1 MKLSNFKEWLQSKV
15 DSGCIYLWGGQGES
29 LATLTDQYIRR
40 KETTESNAERV
51 ITLRNKR
58 QDKYPNLQAYDCSG
72 LIIAYLNEVGDY
84 AGDLT
89 AHGIAHKGKYISKL
103 IDGCF
108 VTQLNGSDHVT
119 HIGVYFDGYV
129 YHAKGRDVGIVKEKF
144 NQYSWDEYFSNAWAE
159 QKEQQDYIFWRNMKN
174 KGSSLMEGDDIFQL
188 QTLLKANGYDLTV
201 DGVFGSKTEKA
212 VRELQKKN
220 GLTVDGIVGENT
232 ATVLCCDFDEN
243 LYLGENRMIKLTSPL
258 TTGPD
263 IKMIQE
269 FFTEDGEK
277 LGIDGEYGKAT
288 QTVIKNFQKKSNI
301 SADGIIG
308 PVTWEK
314 LAECGLDG

>member
-15 DSGCIYLWGGQGES
+15 ESGCIYLWGGQGES

-40 KETTESNAERV
+40 KETTETNAQRV
-51 ITLRNKR
+51 IALRNKR
-58 QDKYPNLQAYDCSG
+58 QDKYPNLRAYDCSG

-89 AHGIAHKGKYISKL
+89 AHGIAHKGKYLSKL
-103 IDGCF
+103 TNGCF
-108 VTQLNGSDHVT
+108 VTQLNGSDHVV

-129 YHAKGRDVGIVKEKF
+129 YHAKGRDFGVVKEKF
-144 NQYSWDEYFSNAWAE
+144 NQYSWDEYFSNAWVE
-159 QKEQQDYIFWRNMKN
+159 DNGKEKYIFWRNMKN
-174 KGSSLMEGDDIFQL
+174 KGSQLMEGDDIFQL
-188 QTLLKANGYDLTV
+188 QTLLKANRYNLTV
-201 DGVFGSKTEKA
+201 DSIFGNKTEKA
-212 VRELQKKN
+212 VKQFQKKN
-220 GLTVDGIVGENT
+220 GLATDGIAGENT
-232 ATVLCCDFDEN
+232 VFALGCDFNEN
-243 LYLGENRMIKLTSPL
+243 LHMCENRMIKLTSPL

-263 IKMIQE
+263 VKLIQE

-277 LGIDGEYGKAT
+277 LAIDGEYGKAT

-301 SADGIIG
+301 SADGIVG

-314 LAECGLDG
+314 LAEAGLDG